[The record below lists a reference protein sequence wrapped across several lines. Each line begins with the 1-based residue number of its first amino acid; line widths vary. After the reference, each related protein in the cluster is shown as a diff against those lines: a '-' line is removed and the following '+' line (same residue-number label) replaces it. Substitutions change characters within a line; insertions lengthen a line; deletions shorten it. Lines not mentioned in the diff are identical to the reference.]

1 MIDLATDEN
10 LTQKPN
16 YQINKQNVFC
26 HLNKTFI
33 MKQVFALFL
42 FLFISFTV
50 FASGEIVLKGVY
62 QGKNIYVMNPFAS
75 SGVGFC
81 VYEVTVNGQLTTDE
95 INSSAF
101 EVDLT
106 IFQFS
111 KGDKLIII
119 IKHKDGCLPKV
130 INPEVLKP
138 QSTYKASLMKVS
150 RNGVLTWTSNGE
162 SGSLP
167 FIIEQF
173 RWNKWVKVGSV
184 EGKGTSG
191 SNNYSLKVNPHA
203 GNNRFRIKQ
212 VDYTRKPRYSP
223 EIRYRSMSP
232 PITFEPKKP
241 STEIVFSSETMYEIY
256 DYFGNLVDKGIST
269 RIDISRLEK
278 GDYFLNYGTKTET
291 FKKK

>member
-1 MIDLATDEN
+1 
-10 LTQKPN
+10 
-16 YQINKQNVFC
+16 
-26 HLNKTFI
+26 
-33 MKQVFALFL
+33 MKQVLVILLFL
-42 FLFISFTV
+42 FAGLTV
-50 FASGEIVLKGVY
+50 SASGEIVLKGIY

-101 EVDLT
+101 EIDLT

-138 QSTYKASLMKVS
+138 QSTYVASLMKVD
-150 RNGVLTWTSNGE
+150 RDENLTWTTKGE
-162 SGSLP
+162 SGSLK

-173 RWNKWVKVGSV
+173 RWNKWIKVGSV
-184 EGKGTSG
+184 KGKGTVG
-191 SNNYSLKVNPHA
+191 TNNYSVKVNPHS

-212 VDYTRKPRYSP
+212 VDYTRKSRYSK
-223 EIRYRSMSP
+223 EVRFRSMLP
-232 PITFEPKKP
+232 PVTYQPLKP
-241 STEIVFSSETMYEIY
+241 STEIVFSRETMFEIY
-256 DYFGNLVDKGIST
+256 DYYGNLVNKGVT
-269 RIDISRLEK
+269 ARIDISSLKK

-291 FKKK
+291 FKRK